1 MFAFTRQERF
11 VLTLFVVIVLAGAV
25 LNYAF
30 VKYPSLKDMVNL
42 IDGER
47 IYFKMDLNTA
57 TADELM
63 ELPYIGRSTA
73 EHILQYRRQ
82 HGPFTAVEEVK
93 NVKGIRDKNYKRFYK
108 YLKI

>member
-1 MFAFTRQERF
+1 MFAFTRQERS
-11 VLTLFVVIVLAGAV
+11 VLTLFVLIVLAGAV

-42 IDGER
+42 IDGEG
-47 IYFKMDLNTA
+47 IYFKIDLNTA
-57 TADELM
+57 ITEELM

-73 EHILQYRRQ
+73 ENILQYRQQ
-82 HGPFTAVEEVK
+82 HGPFKSVEEVK
-93 NVKGIRDKNYKRFYK
+93 NVKGIRDKNYERFYK